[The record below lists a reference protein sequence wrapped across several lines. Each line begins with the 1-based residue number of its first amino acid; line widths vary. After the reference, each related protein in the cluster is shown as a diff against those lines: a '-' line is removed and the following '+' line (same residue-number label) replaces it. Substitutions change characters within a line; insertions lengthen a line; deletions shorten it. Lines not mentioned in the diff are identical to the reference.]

1 MTTSIITPTS
11 IGFIGLGNMGSAM
24 VGHLCK
30 AGHPITAWARSAN
43 TLESLSHLP
52 IRPQNSIQA
61 LCASTRQ
68 IALNVT
74 HTADVESLLFREDGI
89 AQHAQPGTI
98 VVDFS
103 TIDAAAA
110 AGFARQLENR
120 QIHFLDCPVS
130 GGAAGAR
137 AATLSIMVGG
147 DFPAFRQVEPWLNM
161 LGKTVRHVGPSGA
174 GQAIK
179 AANQMA
185 LCIQLAGIAEA
196 MNYALEQGA
205 DLAVVLELLQA
216 GLPASR
222 VLDWAGPHMVNGF
235 TNPVSIEAH
244 LHAKDMRMI
253 ADAARQQGLNLP
265 LLFKTA
271 ELLDELVATGPKSQD
286 TSRVFQV
293 VQKHLREAG
302 R

>member
-1 MTTSIITPTS
+1 
-11 IGFIGLGNMGSAM
+11 MGSAM
-24 VGHLCK
+24 ASHLCN
-30 AGHPITAWARSAN
+30 AGYNVLAWARNASTFKA
-43 TLESLSHLP
+43 LAEIPLQPQASIESL
-52 IRPQNSIQA
+52 
-61 LCASTRQ
+61 CAGTRL

-74 HTADVESLLFREDGI
+74 NTADVQSLLFRKGGI
-89 AQHAQPGTI
+89 AEYAQTGTI

-110 AGFARQLENR
+110 ANFARELKAKEVDY
-120 QIHFLDCPVS
+120 IDCPVS

-137 AATLSIMVGG
+137 AATLSMMAGG
-147 DFPAFRQVEPWLNM
+147 DLAAFKQIEPMLQH
-161 LGKTVRHVGPSGA
+161 LGKTIRHVGPSGA

-185 LCIQLAGIAEA
+185 LCIQLVGIAEA

-205 DLAVVLELLQA
+205 ELNLVLELLQA

-222 VLDWAGPHMVNGF
+222 VLDWAGPHMVKGF
-235 TNPVSIEAH
+235 TDPVSIEAH
-244 LHAKDMRMI
+244 LHAKDIRMI
-253 ADAARQQGLNLP
+253 ADAASNQGLHLP

-271 ELLDELVATGPKSQD
+271 ELLDELIANGPKSQD

-293 VQKHLREAG
+293 VRKHLRG
-302 R
+302 

>member
-1 MTTSIITPTS
+1 MTTENLNLPA

-24 VGHLCK
+24 AGHLCN
-30 AGHPITAWARSAN
+30 AGHPVLAWARSPH
-43 TLESLSHLP
+43 TLDAVASLPVLP
-52 IRPQNSIQA
+52 QPTIAA
-61 LCASTRQ
+61 LCSSVHML
-68 IALNVT
+68 ALNVT
-74 HTADVESLLFREDGI
+74 HTSDVESLLFREDGI
-89 AQHAQPGTI
+89 AAHAKNDTI

-110 AGFARQLENR
+110 TEFARRLEAR
-120 QIHFLDCPVS
+120 QIRYLDCPVS

-137 AATLSIMVGG
+137 AATLSIMAGG
-147 DFPAFRQVEPWLNM
+147 DLASFRQVEPWLKL

-222 VLDWAGPHMVNGF
+222 VLDWAGPHMVKGF
-235 TNPVSIEAH
+235 TDPVSIEAH
-244 LHAKDMRMI
+244 LHAKDIRMI
-253 ADAARQQGLNLP
+253 SEAARKQGLHLP
-265 LLFKTA
+265 LLFKTD
-271 ELLDELVATGPKSQD
+271 ELLHELVKTGPASQD

-293 VQKHLREAG
+293 VRKHLREAG
-302 R
+302 

>member
-1 MTTSIITPTS
+1 MNTSPPTHNT

-24 VGHLCK
+24 ANHLCK
-30 AGHPITAWARSAN
+30 AGYTVLAWARNAP
-43 TLESLSHLP
+43 TFEALADIPLK
-52 IRPQNSIQA
+52 PQPSIKA
-61 LCASTRQ
+61 LCAGTRL

-74 HTADVESLLFREDGI
+74 NTADVESLLFREEGI
-89 AQHAQPGTI
+89 AECAQAGSI

-103 TIDAAAA
+103 TIDAAAVA
-110 AGFARQLENR
+110 KIAPELKSKG
-120 QIHFLDCPVS
+120 IDYIDCPVS
-130 GGAAGAR
+130 GGTAGAR
-137 AATLSIMVGG
+137 AATLSMMAGG
-147 DFPAFRQVEPWLNM
+147 DLAAFQQIEPILKH
-161 LGKTVRHVGPSGA
+161 LGKTIRHVGPSGA

-205 DLAVVLELLQA
+205 ELGVVLELLQA

-235 TNPVSIEAH
+235 SDPVSIEAH
-244 LHAKDMRMI
+244 LHAKDLRMI
-253 ADAARQQGLNLP
+253 ADAALKQGLNLP

-271 ELLDELVATGPKSQD
+271 ELLDELVANGPKSQD
-286 TSRVFQV
+286 TSRIFQV
-293 VQKHLREAG
+293 VQKHMRA
-302 R
+302 